1 MDTSITSNPPLPHPK
16 VQWDAFP
23 HPSKLAAP
31 TVFPREAGKAQVFHI
46 KLRDGK

>member
-16 VQWDAFP
+16 VEWDAFP

-46 KLRDGK
+46 KLSDGK